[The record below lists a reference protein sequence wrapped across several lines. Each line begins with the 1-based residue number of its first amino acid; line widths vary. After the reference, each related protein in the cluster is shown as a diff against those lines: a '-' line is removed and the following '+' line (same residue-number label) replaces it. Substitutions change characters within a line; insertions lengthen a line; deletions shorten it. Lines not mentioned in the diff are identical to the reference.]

1 MIKGGLRVAYLY
13 LKGYEMKHYTHA
25 TIKTDIYRDNA
36 PNILAGTPVQVSYRF
51 REFNLL
57 YNKLEAVYTVTLP
70 DGEKVGM
77 YESTLTNFQ
86 EVAQ

>member
-1 MIKGGLRVAYLY
+1 
-13 LKGYEMKHYTHA
+13 MKNYTHA
-25 TIKTDIYRDNA
+25 TIKKDIYRNNE
-36 PNILAGTPVQVSYRF
+36 PSILAGTHVQVAYRF
-51 REFNLL
+51 DVFNRL
-57 YNKLEAVYTVTLP
+57 YNRHEAVYTVTLP

>member
-1 MIKGGLRVAYLY
+1 
-13 LKGYEMKHYTHA
+13 MKNYTHA
-25 TIKTDIYRDNA
+25 TIKTDIHRNNE
-36 PNILAGTPVQVSYRF
+36 PSILAGTPVQVSYRLTA
-51 REFNLL
+51 FNRL
-57 YNKLEAVYTVTLP
+57 YNRHEAVYTVTLP